1 MVNTSDVV
9 YKYYEVGFAVKHKKG
24 GFKAGFVEV
33 SIGYTRSNPAIN
45 IR

>member
-33 SIGYTRSNPAIN
+33 SIGYARSNPAIN